1 MTRPP
6 GVGRTRPST
15 TPSGYDYTMA
25 LNIKDPQTERL
36 AAEVA
41 AMTGESKTGAIRQA
55 LRERRDRLLLGQAG
69 DRYQRMVEALERD
82 VWSRLPPGVRGV
94 PISQEE
100 QDEILGYGP
109 DGV

>member
-1 MTRPP
+1 
-6 GVGRTRPST
+6 
-15 TPSGYDYTMA
+15 MA
-25 LNIKDPQTERL
+25 LNIKDPETERL
-36 AAEVA
+36 AAEIA

-55 LRERRDRLLLGQAG
+55 LRERRDRLHLERSG
-69 DRYQRMVEALERD
+69 DRYQRMMEFLETD
-82 VWSRLPPGVRGV
+82 VWPKLSPGVRGV